1 MYKDE
6 VRKAI
11 ENFYDDNC
19 NIFAFPWEDY
29 ANVDEFFKDF
39 ETQLDREDFE
49 FNMFQKD
56 EATAKANVLADP
68 NEVKDMIEH
77 TFERADCID
86 LILNPD
92 YQLLD
97 KFTCRKVRAEVLEEF
112 EDSIRKAIEFEIKTA
127 RKEDFE
133 MIEED
138 YCPTSDTTYL
148 MKHTYIKGELAE
160 REVIGFYSGE
170 PHKEATEAYST
181 VCKGTKATYTL

>member
-1 MYKDE
+1 MYREE
-6 VRKAI
+6 VKKAI
-11 ENFYDDNC
+11 ENFYDENC
-19 NIFAFPWEDY
+19 NIASFPWETY
-29 ANVDEFFKDF
+29 ASVDEFFKDF
-39 ETQLDREDFE
+39 ETQLDREDYE

-56 EATAKANVLADP
+56 EATAKANVLSDP

-77 TFERADCID
+77 TFPRADCID

-97 KFTCRKVRAEVLEEF
+97 KFTRRRVCGEVLKEF
-112 EDSIRKAIEFEIKTA
+112 EDSIRKAVEFEIKTT
-127 RKEDFE
+127 RHEDFT

-148 MKHTYIKGELAE
+148 MKRTYIKGELAE

-181 VCKGTKATYTL
+181 ACKGTKATYIL